1 MLLGQ
6 AEVGVVMI
14 GGLLM
19 LLLSGMPIA
28 FALGLAG
35 IAGLL
40 LSRGWR
46 ASEFLLSSFP
56 YSVTAQLALIIVPL
70 FLFMGH
76 LAFASGLS
84 GKAFDAA
91 RVLVG
96 RVRGGLA
103 IASVFACAGFS
114 TVSGSSVATA
124 ATMARIAIPEMLA
137 SGYHQRLAAG
147 CVAAGGTLGV
157 LIPPSGVL
165 VIYSIA
171 TGASLTELLVAAVI
185 PGVLTAVAYAVGIL
199 VMVKMNPEIA
209 PKSTAKPASG
219 REKLRALAN
228 SWEILLLFFIVMGSI
243 YLGFATP
250 TEAAAVGALV
260 ALVIAF
266 ARSRGARFRVM
277 KEGLIET
284 GVATSSIFALV
295 IGAGLFSLG
304 LSTTQIPQDV
314 AAFLSGLDLPPTVV
328 LIMILIP
335 FLVLG
340 AFIDGLSMIL
350 LTMPVVYPVILD
362 IGVDPILFGI
372 LVTKTTEIGV
382 ITPPVGLNVFVVK
395 AAVPSLPIS
404 EAFRGALP
412 FVVMELILM
421 GLLIAFPQLTLALL
435 PR

>member
-1 MLLGQ
+1 MGLDQ
-6 AEVGVVMI
+6 AEVGLVMI
-14 GGLLM
+14 GGLIA
-19 LLLSGMPIA
+19 LLLGGMPIA
-28 FALGLAG
+28 FALALSGIVGLILA
-35 IAGLL
+35 
-40 LSRGWR
+40 RGWR

-56 YSVTAQLALIIVPL
+56 YSATAQLTLIIIPL

-84 GKAFDAA
+84 AKAFDAA
-91 RVLVG
+91 RALVG

-103 IASVFACAGFS
+103 IATVFACGGFA

-137 SGYHQRLAAG
+137 SGYKRRLAAG

-171 TGASLTELLVAAVI
+171 TGAPLTELLIAAVI
-185 PGVLTAVAYAVGIL
+185 PGVLTALAYGVGIHL
-199 VMVKMNPEIA
+199 MVRMD
-209 PKSTAKPASG
+209 PASAPATTMP
-219 REKLRALAN
+219 KLTRRQRLTALGS
-228 SWEILLLFFIVMGSI
+228 SWELGLLFFIVMGSI

-250 TEAAAVGALV
+250 TEAAAVGAFV
-260 ALVIAF
+260 ALVIAI
-266 ARSRGARFRVM
+266 ARSRGKRGKVL

-304 LSTTQIPQDV
+304 LSTTQIPQDT
-314 AAFLSGLDLPPTVV
+314 AAFLAGLDLPPTVILL
-328 LIMILIP
+328 LILVP

-350 LTMPVVYPVILD
+350 LTMPVVYPVIEQ

-395 AAVPSLPIS
+395 AAVPNLPIG
-404 EAFRGALP
+404 EAFRGAAP
-412 FVVMELILM
+412 FVVMELILL
-421 GLLIAFPQLTLALL
+421 GILIAIPELTLGLL